1 MPSGRQVNTVVA
13 FVLFFCLKKCGSFY
27 YKPMCSSFHGKGV
40 GKMCPMAGYSMFPHR
55 LKVFENE
62 NNVSCNSVISAN
74 EFFQIDVIGD
84 DSYPQDLNRD
94 SSLLDLLSCGRN
106 YFCVSVKFAA
116 A

>member
-1 MPSGRQVNTVVA
+1 M
-13 FVLFFCLKKCGSFY
+13 
-27 YKPMCSSFHGKGV
+27 SSRLHGKVV

-62 NNVSCNSVISAN
+62 NNVSCNFVISAN
-74 EFFQIDVIGD
+74 AFFQIDVIGD

-94 SSLLDLLSCGRN
+94 SRLLDLLSCGRN

>member
-55 LKVFENE
+55 LTVFENE
-62 NNVSCNSVISAN
+62 NNVSCNFVISAN
-74 EFFQIDVIGD
+74 AFFQIEIIGD
-84 DSYPQDLNRD
+84 DSYLPNFNRD
-94 SSLLDLLSCGRN
+94 SRFLDLLSCGRN